1 MFQMLSNQHYP
12 HPANQKLCSWANAVF
27 QNHGVCGQAV
37 PSFPFPSPI
46 IHFFLSCPSFLDE
59 PREETLAM
67 QARLTH
73 LWHPIKWVISYMH
86 SKQTTV
92 INSPISCLNNALLH
106 LSPSANACQIQILK
120 FTFTLILY
128 HVTISDRS
136 KGGAGG
142 LITTPSYLQQN
153 KGPWCRAQALIT

>member
-1 MFQMLSNQHYP
+1 MY
-12 HPANQKLCSWANAVF
+12 
-27 QNHGVCGQAV
+27 
-37 PSFPFPSPI
+37 
-46 IHFFLSCPSFLDE
+46 
-59 PREETLAM
+59 
-67 QARLTH
+67 
-73 LWHPIKWVISYMH
+73 

-120 FTFTLILY
+120 FIFTLTLY

-142 LITTPSYLQQN
+142 LIPPPSYLQQN
-153 KGPWCRAQALIT
+153 KGPYMVQGSGSDNLVLARECPPPFTWN